1 MLLRE
6 KAEAESNRESVF
18 VSKTGRQVCVTFTH
32 VYTSNSFLG

>member
-6 KAEAESNRESVF
+6 KAKAQSNRESVF
-18 VSKTGRQVCVTFTH
+18 VSKTGRQVFTH